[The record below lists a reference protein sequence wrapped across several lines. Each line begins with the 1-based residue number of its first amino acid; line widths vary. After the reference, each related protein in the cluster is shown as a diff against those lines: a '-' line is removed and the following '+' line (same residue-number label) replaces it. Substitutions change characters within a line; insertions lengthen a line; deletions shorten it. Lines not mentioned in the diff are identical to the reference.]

1 MPIRFTPTDTS
12 ASVSF
17 IGAGAPKQ
25 MEVLMSKPFVTS
37 RIERFPRWNS
47 AMVTVE
53 LCWFEDDGPVRRKI
67 LQQYETASRGAA
79 ASARKAVA
87 KERAAV
93 SAGA

>member
-1 MPIRFTPTDTS
+1 
-12 ASVSF
+12 
-17 IGAGAPKQ
+17 

-37 RIERFPRWNS
+37 RIERFPRWKS

-53 LCWFEDDGPVRRKI
+53 LCWFEDDDGPVRRKI

-87 KERAAV
+87 KERASV
-93 SAGA
+93 GG